1 MTVTN
6 PGPSDLDIKA
16 VGVVYSTFRPIAIRV
31 GAPLR
36 VGEAPHVAW
45 LGLAELSARSG
56 RREPVSGIVSA
67 FAETSV
73 GTSRLRVDGEQL
85 LAELNALYPPAP

>member
-6 PGPSDLDIKA
+6 PRPSDLDIKA

-56 RREPVSGIVSA
+56 RREPLSGIVSA